1 MIFLT
6 VHESS
11 TTNTVVPMNRLLRP
25 HRRENRVC
33 SRNPVRRH
41 VLPTN
46 SAAVPVDN
54 RKHGCGSSGLALERD
69 WRLFTYRL
77 DAGGMLTGTRD
88 RPPFDCGLVVTRPLR
103 L

>member
-1 MIFLT
+1 
-6 VHESS
+6 
-11 TTNTVVPMNRLLRP
+11 
-25 HRRENRVC
+25 VC

-103 L
+103 LWPNEKTAFAHWLLLKMRNGSNTTTAETRE